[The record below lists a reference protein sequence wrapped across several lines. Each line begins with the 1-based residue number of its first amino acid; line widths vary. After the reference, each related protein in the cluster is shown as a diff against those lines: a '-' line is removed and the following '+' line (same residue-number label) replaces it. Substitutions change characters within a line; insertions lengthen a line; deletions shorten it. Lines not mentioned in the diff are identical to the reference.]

1 IELDKKKIETS
12 IGKLAIRTSK
22 AVEISADINTLP
34 DEYKRIKT
42 IVEAN
47 RTELKKAL
55 KQGIEIDGV
64 ELVENYNLNI
74 R

>member
-34 DEYKRIKT
+34 DEYKRVKT
-42 IVEAN
+42 TVEAN
-47 RTELKKAL
+47 KTELKKAL
-55 KQGIEIDGV
+55 QSGEHIDGV
-64 ELVENYNLNI
+64 EIVENYSLNI